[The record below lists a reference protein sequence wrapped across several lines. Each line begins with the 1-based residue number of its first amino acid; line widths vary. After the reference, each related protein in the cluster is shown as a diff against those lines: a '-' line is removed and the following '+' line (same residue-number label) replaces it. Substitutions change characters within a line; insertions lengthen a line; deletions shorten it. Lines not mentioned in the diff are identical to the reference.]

1 MDSRWKT
8 KTIVYKTIRNIFY
21 SVIYKLKNPHNVD
34 ILTLDE
40 LESKEINNII
50 DLAID
55 LKKELKKG
63 KEKPLLQNKTLAMI
77 FEKPSTRTRVS
88 FETGMFQLGGHALTL
103 SPNDLQLSRG
113 ESIAD
118 TARTLSR
125 YVNVVMARVYDHKS
139 LETFARNSSI
149 PVINGLSDSY
159 HPCQILADLMTIKEH
174 KKNLKKIKIAWI
186 GDGNN
191 VCNSLILGCAK
202 LKIQLSVAIPDGYE
216 PEFDVIKIGKE
227 AEILEVSDN
236 PETAVQDADV
246 VMTDTFVS
254 IHNTSSDRVK
264 KFLPK
269 FQVNQALMNKAKK
282 DAIFMHCLPAKRDQ
296 EVTSDVIDGSQS
308 VVWDEAENRLHVQ
321 KALLVHLLGV

>member
-1 MDSRWKT
+1 MNK
-8 KTIVYKTIRNIFY
+8 K
-21 SVIYKLKNPHNVD
+21 PHNVD

-216 PEFDVIKIGKE
+216 PEFDVIKIGKD
-227 AEILEVSDN
+227 AEIPEVSDN

-282 DAIFMHCLPAKRDQ
+282 DALFMHCLPAKRDQ

-321 KALLVHLLGV
+321 KALLISLLSI

>member
-1 MDSRWKT
+1 MNK
-8 KTIVYKTIRNIFY
+8 K
-21 SVIYKLKNPHNVD
+21 PHNVN

-40 LESKEINNII
+40 LDSKEINHII

-55 LKKELKKG
+55 LKKQQKKD

-113 ESIAD
+113 ESIED
-118 TARTLSR
+118 TAKVLSR
-125 YVNVVMARVYDHKS
+125 YVNVIMARVYDHKS
-139 LETFARNSSI
+139 LETLARYASI
-149 PVINGLSDSY
+149 PVINGLSDSF

-174 KKNLKKIKIAWI
+174 KKNLKKVKVAWI

-202 LKIQLSVAIPDGYE
+202 LKIKLAVAVPNGYE
-216 PEFDVIKIGKE
+216 QDFDVMKIGKE
-227 AEILEVSDN
+227 AEILEVSDE

-246 VMTDTFVS
+246 IMTDTFVS
-254 IHNTSSDRVK
+254 IHNTNSDRTK

-269 FQVNQALMNKAKK
+269 FQVNQSLMNKAKK
-282 DAIFMHCLPAKRDQ
+282 DTIFMHCLPAKRDQ
-296 EVTSDVIDGSQS
+296 EVTADVIDGPKS